1 MLPKLNK
8 FLRLDIA
15 SQRLILRAWWWL
27 GIYRLALKSRPL
39 SSLLTD
45 LRESGTELQLAGFS
59 AAQLEQAR
67 KTGLAISR
75 AATATPWRSSC
86 LVQSLVAR
94 RMLQQKGIPGTLYF
108 GVRKTA
114 ENEPHNLKAHA
125 WLTCGGEVVS
135 GSSGYQQYQ
144 VLAHQQWV

>member
-8 FLRLDIA
+8 FLRLDIS

-27 GIYRLALKSRPL
+27 GIYRLALKCRPL

-45 LRESGTELQLAGFS
+45 LRESETVLQLAGFS

-75 AATATPWRSSC
+75 AATATPWRSNC
-86 LVQSLVAR
+86 LVQVLVAR
-94 RMLQQKGIPGTLYF
+94 RMLQQQGIGGALYVGVFKTPGQEQN
-108 GVRKTA
+108 G
-114 ENEPHNLKAHA
+114 LKAHA
-125 WLTCGGEVVS
+125 WLACGSEVIS
-135 GSSGYQQYQ
+135 GDSGHQDYR
-144 VLAHQQWV
+144 VLARQQWA